1 MSPHFNVK
9 PELAVAIA
17 KVESSLNPNAVGA
30 IGEIGLFQIRPKYS
44 KFTSSELFN
53 IPTNIIEGLRMLRF
67 AKKHCKHKIDY
78 TWVTCYNAG
87 LTGGSRIENPKEF
100 DYYKKVMKRLSEDKD
115 VQNGIIRKKEQT
127 NETTTY
133 TTAS

>member
-78 TWVTCYNAG
+78 TWVTCYNRGVEGG
-87 LTGGSRIENPKEF
+87 LKVKEPKKDE
-100 DYYKKVMKRLSEDKD
+100 YYVKVM
-115 VQNGIIRKKEQT
+115 RKLGVL
-127 NETTTY
+127 N
-133 TTAS
+133 